1 MRHHAARTFI
11 VTGIALF
18 MVSLDNLIVT
28 NALPSIRTDLGTGLE
43 ALEWTVNAYTLT
55 FAVLLLTGAA
65 VADRFGRRRLFAIG
79 LTVFTASSA
88 AAALAPGIGTLIAA
102 RAVQGAGAA
111 IITPLTLTMLAAAVP
126 AAKRGQALAAWG
138 AMSGLG
144 VALGPVVGGA
154 LTDHAGWQWIFWINV
169 PIGVALLALVRPF
182 LSESHGPRRPLDL
195 VGTLLVSAG
204 LLGIVLGLVEGN
216 GRGWTSGL
224 VLTSLT
230 AGAVLLAGFLVYEA
244 RAAHPMLPLALFRG
258 RGFSAVNGTALVM
271 SFGMFG
277 SVFLLAQFLQGVQ
290 GMSPLEA
297 GVRTLPWTAMPVL
310 VAPLTA
316 PLMARIGARNVLVI
330 ALAFQTAG
338 IVWMSAVTT
347 TDVSYSALLPAF
359 VLAGIGMGLFFSP
372 QARLVLAFAPQELT
386 GVASG
391 VSNALRQL
399 GTVLGIAVLGA
410 VFAANGDF
418 ESPAT
423 FTAGLTAATWSGA
436 AVLAVAVVVALI
448 IPARMPASAATA
460 TTPEPAEA
468 AELPEVAKPAQSAQ
482 SAQPDGPAQS
492 QASAPA

>member
-1 MRHHAARTFI
+1 MRHHPLRTFI

-28 NALPSIRTDLGTGLE
+28 NALPSIRADLGTGLE

-65 VADRFGRRRLFAIG
+65 VADRFGRRRLFMIG

-154 LTDHAGWQWIFWINV
+154 LTDAAAWQWIFWINV
-169 PIGVALLALVRPF
+169 PIGIVLLALARPF
-182 LSESHGPRRPLDL
+182 LTESHGPRRPLDL
-195 VGTLLVSAG
+195 IGTVLVSAG

-224 VLTSLT
+224 VLASLI
-230 AGAVLLAGFLVYEA
+230 AGAALLVAFLAYEA
-244 RAAHPMLPLALFRG
+244 RAAHPMLPLGLFRS
-258 RGFSAVNGTALVM
+258 RGFSAVNASALVM

-277 SVFLLAQFLQGVQ
+277 AVFLLAQFLQGVQ

-316 PLMARIGARNVLVI
+316 PLMSRIGARNVLVI
-330 ALAFQTAG
+330 ALAFQAAG
-338 IVWMSAVTT
+338 IAWLSAVTT
-347 TDVSYSALLPAF
+347 ADVAYTALLPAF
-359 VLAGIGMGLFFSP
+359 VLSGVGMGLFFSP
-372 QARLVLAFAPQELT
+372 QARLVLEFAPQEYT

-391 VSNALRQL
+391 VANALRQL

-418 ESPAT
+418 SSPAS
-423 FTAGLTAATWSGA
+423 FTSGLNAATWSGA
-436 AVLAVAVVVALI
+436 AVLAVAVVVALL
-448 IPARMPASAATA
+448 IPSRLPAPASAQAQTPAQAATPPA
-460 TTPEPAEA
+460 GEPAEEEKA
-468 AELPEVAKPAQSAQ
+468 AVTA
-482 SAQPDGPAQS
+482 
-492 QASAPA
+492 

>member
-1 MRHHAARTFI
+1 MRHHPLKTFI

-28 NALPSIRTDLGTGLE
+28 NALPSIRADLGTGLE

-65 VADRFGRRRLFAIG
+65 VADRFGRRRLFVIG
-79 LTVFTASSA
+79 MTVFTVSSA

-102 RAVQGAGAA
+102 RAIQGAGAA
-111 IITPLTLTMLAAAVP
+111 IVAPLTLTMLAAAVP

-154 LTDHAGWQWIFWINV
+154 LTEYATWQWIFWINV
-169 PIGVALLALVRPF
+169 PIGVVLLALARPF
-182 LSESHGPRRPLDL
+182 LTESHGPRKPLDL
-195 VGTLLVSAG
+195 AGTVMVSVGLF
-204 LLGIVLGLVEGN
+204 GIVLGLVEGN

-224 VLTSLT
+224 VLGSLIVG
-230 AGAVLLAGFLVYEA
+230 AAVLVGFLVYEA
-244 RAAHPMLPLALFRG
+244 RTAHPMLPLALFRG
-258 RGFSAVNGTALVM
+258 RGFSAVNATALVM

-277 SVFLLAQFLQGVQ
+277 AVFLLAQFLQSVQ

-310 VAPLTA
+310 VAPLTV
-316 PLMARIGARNVLVI
+316 PLMARIGARNVLVV
-330 ALAFQTAG
+330 ALTFQTAG
-338 IVWMSAVTT
+338 IAWLAAVTSV
-347 TDVSYSALLPAF
+347 DVTYSAQLPAF
-359 VLAGIGMGLFFSP
+359 VLAGVGMGLFFSP
-372 QARLVLAFAPQELT
+372 QARLVLAFAPQEFT

-399 GTVLGIAVLGA
+399 GTVLGVAVLGA

-448 IPARMPASAATA
+448 IPVRLPASSDADATSERG
-460 TTPEPAEA
+460 EPA
-468 AELPEVAKPAQSAQ
+468 PAQVEPAPAQVEPAAAQ
-482 SAQPDGPAQS
+482 SPT
-492 QASAPA
+492 SA